1 MSNVYYDDIYR
12 IICMHTSC
20 IFLWVYVI
28 AIWNVRNY
36 ENTDP
41 ITFDLGSKKLHIY
54 TYKIQ

>member
-54 TYKIQ
+54 NI